1 MNERER
7 QILFKLLIDLFV
19 DGEQQENKQERSKQ
33 QQQGA
38 AHENVSAKARQR
50 TRKHHQ

>member
-7 QILFKLLIDLFV
+7 QILFELLIDLFV
-19 DGEQQENKQERSKQ
+19 DGGQQENKQKSEKQ
-33 QQQGA
+33 QEGKS
-38 AHENVSAKARQR
+38 HESISPKARRR